1 MARCFRLSSWCTKA
15 ASNQISLQ
23 QIQICDISDV
33 GNNPQSHS
41 ALAGEQCFFFCVDL
55 RCSEC
60 KVNISAQE
68 RSARCENSLGTGN
81 ALTLRDC
88 VTVERYCIQTAE
100 PNPAYE
106 WYILSTSLNGRIL
119 GRILVGRIN
128 TTIYLTF
135 EIMLSSASGV
145 TKR

>member
-1 MARCFRLSSWCTKA
+1 M
-15 ASNQISLQ
+15 
-23 QIQICDISDV
+23 
-33 GNNPQSHS
+33 
-41 ALAGEQCFFFCVDL
+41 FFFCAGL

-88 VTVERYCIQTAE
+88 ITVEQYCIQTAE

-106 WYILSTSLNGRIL
+106 AAVVHFKHKFKWKNSGKNPGRTYKYNHLSD
-119 GRILVGRIN
+119 
-128 TTIYLTF
+128 F
-135 EIMLSSASGV
+135 
-145 TKR
+145 

>member
-1 MARCFRLSSWCTKA
+1 M
-15 ASNQISLQ
+15 
-23 QIQICDISDV
+23 
-33 GNNPQSHS
+33 
-41 ALAGEQCFFFCVDL
+41 FFFCADL

-68 RSARCENSLGTGN
+68 RSPRCENSLGTGN

-88 VTVERYCIQTAE
+88 ITVEQYCIQTVE